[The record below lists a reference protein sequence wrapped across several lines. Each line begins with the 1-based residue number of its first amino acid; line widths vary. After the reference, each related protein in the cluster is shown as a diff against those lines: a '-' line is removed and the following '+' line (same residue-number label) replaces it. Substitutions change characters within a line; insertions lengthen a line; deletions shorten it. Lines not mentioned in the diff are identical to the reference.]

1 MLADAAQALVAP
13 SLAPGFRLNAPPR
26 NTATFYLEGVPMEIA
41 LQGERTGDGET
52 SVLVGES
59 GKVWQLAQWRVDGS
73 GHHGAHDG
81 DILSPMPGKV
91 IAVEVRQGQTVAK
104 GEKLL
109 TLEAMKMEHTLT
121 APFDGMVAELA
132 VASGDQVQVEA
143 LLARIEAA
151 VD

>member
-1 MLADAAQALVAP
+1 MLADAALALVAP
-13 SLAPGFRLNAPPR
+13 SLAPASGSMRPRRNRARSFWTACRWRLRFRASERRWR
-26 NTATFYLEGVPMEIA
+26 N
-41 LQGERTGDGET
+41 R
-52 SVLVGES
+52 VLVTES
-59 GKVWQLAQWRVDGS
+59 GKVWQLAPWRIDGS

-132 VASGDQVQVEA
+132 VAPGDQVQVEA

-151 VD
+151 ED